1 MKKIETLFWTL
12 FILFLVPTSCRIE
25 DFQEKLNPKLES
37 IQKAKKFFDNN
48 SSANEK
54 FSKIAEKIDWRNAV
68 VTFGNENEIIE
79 IPFELKSNIK
89 IQTKINE
96 SKKLFSNFNRILLK
110 QKNGQWEIYHIV
122 ISTQNKGF
130 NNYDSN
136 FNYYQLNQ
144 GFDGFISLFNIEN
157 NKGISHK
164 YIDNKLVNNQG
175 IGARDPDQDFCVFFG
190 QFNEDGSFTPW
201 YMVYCTGSGSDGTN
215 DGGNYGGG
223 GSGDGTENG
232 NNNTNNENPCENAQE
247 ASEKATSDSQSIA
260 YTNSQTTIS
269 AMNNGNENGVVFGNV
284 NGVIQATSIQTGSP
298 TSITLINNFANP
310 IGDLHNHLNNNPPSS
325 GDFYGLIGMHNQY
338 GNYNTRYVMT
348 SDGTTYALTVT
359 DPTAMNLFLQNY
371 PSSQIPGFSPN
382 FPDDILQEYN
392 DLTFEMSLAS
402 ALSYILDKYAAGVSL
417 TKEDS
422 NGNFRKINVTAT
434 ENSDGTITYNT
445 SLCPN

>member
-1 MKKIETLFWTL
+1 M
-12 FILFLVPTSCRIE
+12 FILFSVPTSCRVE

-54 FSKIAEKIDWRNAV
+54 FSKIAEKIDWRNAF

-110 QKNGQWEIYHIV
+110 QKIGQWEIYHIV

-144 GFDGFISLFNIEN
+144 GFDGFISLFNIKN

-164 YIDNKLVNNQG
+164 YIDNKLINNHE

-201 YMVYCTGSGSDGTN
+201 YLVYCTGGGSEGTN

-223 GSGDGTENG
+223 GVGSGDGAENG
-232 NNNTNNENPCENAQE
+232 NNNSNNQNPCENAQV
-247 ASEKATSDSQSIA
+247 ASEKATSNSQSIA
-260 YTNSQTTIS
+260 YTNSQTTING
-269 AMNNGNENGVVFGNV
+269 MNNGNENGVVFGNV

-298 TSITLINNFANP
+298 TSITLINNFASP
-310 IGDLHNHLNNNPPSS
+310 TGDLHNHLNNNPPSS
-325 GDFYGLIGMHNQY
+325 GDVYG
-338 GNYNTRYVMT
+338 
-348 SDGTTYALTVT
+348 
-359 DPTAMNLFLQNY
+359 LFLQR
-371 PSSQIPGFSPN
+371 
-382 FPDDILQEYN
+382 
-392 DLTFEMSLAS
+392 A
-402 ALSYILDKYAAGVSL
+402 
-417 TKEDS
+417 
-422 NGNFRKINVTAT
+422 
-434 ENSDGTITYNT
+434 
-445 SLCPN
+445 